1 MDSPRKQP
9 ASPPTHIQDVSRNRI
24 NIRCYVRHLVY
35 WCNVSCFTPGSSL
48 DCSQFLPI
56 CKSVWHLDGASSRC
70 YRNSNLNIPQLLV
83 LQYFYKSFRDP
94 WPVKAM
100 VNSPLSTSC
109 WYRWHEFGR
118 SGCSR
123 THSFSWRLL
132 YPQIRDLVYPIY
144 RFAASLHITCFCDM
158 VYTPLIIDFA
168 NYPALDIVPVYVFH
182 LICVCHPLNLS
193 CFRAGFVCY
202 SGRWNVQIA
211 KDVFIHRSRWQQS
224 YVPLWESSSSILMT
238 PM

>member
-1 MDSPRKQP
+1 MIEKSCWWISLPQ
-9 ASPPTHIQDVSRNRI
+9 ASPPTHIQDVFRI

-109 WYRWHEFGR
+109 WYLWHEFGR

-123 THSFSWRLL
+123 THSFSSKLL
-132 YPQIRDLVYPIY
+132 YPVHKYETWFILYADLPRPSISPASAIWCIY
-144 RFAASLHITCFCDM
+144 RSLPTLITTRPWIWCLCTSCILSAYAIHWICRASG
-158 VYTPLIIDFA
+158 PLLYAFLA
-168 NYPALDIVPVYVFH
+168 VEMF
-182 LICVCHPLNLS
+182 
-193 CFRAGFVCY
+193 
-202 SGRWNVQIA
+202 
-211 KDVFIHRSRWQQS
+211 K
-224 YVPLWESSSSILMT
+224 
-238 PM
+238 